1 MSSIRPAWLWK
12 IGLPIA
18 SIVICVLVI
27 EIALRVVVEPRSS
40 GTGAGALHRTFVKK
54 YVTSDS
60 QGYRN
65 ITPLS
70 PGDMK
75 FLFLGDS
82 FTYGHGVKDGE
93 NFSSV
98 FEHLTDTVNNNSSST
113 YNFSKNGSNSVQQL
127 AYLKE
132 FFDQHAIKDFRD
144 KFLIYQYFGNDINYL
159 ETNNAR
165 PEFNYFE
172 KNLVKLMKHS
182 YLVDLLYQ
190 PFYIRKFSGAYIE
203 KLTNLY
209 ENQESFN
216 THALDVGNIFNYIHD
231 KNGKIIFIIFPFL
244 NNRDLT
250 IESNRIYV
258 KKMTEVF
265 GNLCQD
271 QDFILDLQS
280 VINDSG
286 LSQHD
291 IVVNEFD
298 AHPSKELHSSI
309 GRALAEAVN
318 GSPKYVIPCKK

>member
-1 MSSIRPAWLWK
+1 MSSIKPAWRWK

-27 EIALRVVVEPRSS
+27 EIILRVIIEPRSS
-40 GTGAGALHRTFVKK
+40 GTGAGALHRAFAKK

-65 ITPLS
+65 ITPPS
-70 PGDMK
+70 PVDMK

-98 FEHLTDTVNNNSSST
+98 FEHLTNTTNSNNSFT
-113 YNFSKNGSNSVQQL
+113 YNLSKNGFNTVHQL
-127 AYLKE
+127 VYLKE
-132 FFDQHAIKDFRD
+132 FFDQYAIKDFRS

-159 ETNNAR
+159 EANKAR
-165 PEFNYFE
+165 PSFNYLE
-172 KNLVKLMKHS
+172 KNLVKLMNHS

-216 THALDVGNIFNYIHD
+216 VHALDVGSIFNYIHD
-231 KNGKIIFIIFPFL
+231 KKGKIIFIIFPFL
-244 NNRDLT
+244 NNRDLM
-250 IESNRIYV
+250 IESNRMYV
-258 KKMTEVF
+258 NKITEVF

-271 QDFILDLQS
+271 QDFILDLPKLIS
-280 VINDSG
+280 DSG

-291 IVVNEFD
+291 IISHKLD
-298 AHPSKELHSSI
+298 PHPSKELHSSI
-309 GRALAEAVN
+309 GHALAEAVN
-318 GSPKYVIPCKK
+318 GSPKYIIPCRK